1 MDRSDMVLMV
11 VAALVAVVSLVQLMR
26 RRRDWLM
33 ADIKRQFDEHRQRE
47 EAAEAE
53 RKRNEQLA

>member
-33 ADIKRQFDEHRQRE
+33 ADIKRQFDEHRERE
-47 EAAEAE
+47 AAAEAE
-53 RKRNEQLA
+53 RKKREQLA